1 MIARIWHG
9 TTEAEKADE
18 YLEYLNKTGIPDYQ
32 KTPGNCGAFVLRRIE
47 NGIARFQTV
56 SFWDSIESI
65 KKFAGEDYEK
75 ARYYDEDKNFLLEFE
90 PTVTHYELFGAEK
103 FDVSKIGENLM

>member
-1 MIARIWHG
+1 MKTKKMMIARIWHG
-9 TTEAEKADE
+9 TTNADKADE

-32 KTPGNCGAFVLRRIE
+32 ETPGNCGAFVLRRIE
-47 NGIARFQTV
+47 NDIAHFQTV

-75 ARYYDEDKNFLLEFE
+75 ARYYAEDKKYLLEFE
-90 PTVTHYELFGAEK
+90 PYVMHCETFK
-103 FDVSKIGENLM
+103 F

>member
-9 TTEAEKADE
+9 TTNTEKADE
-18 YLEYLNKTGIPDYQ
+18 YLEYLNKTGIPDYR
-32 KTPGNCGAFVLRRIE
+32 KTPGNRGAFVLRRIE
-47 NGIARFQTV
+47 NGIAHFQTV

-65 KKFAGEDYEK
+65 KNFAGEDYER

-90 PTVTHYELFGAEK
+90 PNVTHYELFGAET
-103 FDVSKIGENLM
+103 FNL

>member
-9 TTEAEKADE
+9 TTNADKADE
-18 YLEYLNKTGIPDYQ
+18 YLEYLNKTGIPDYR

-47 NGIARFQTV
+47 NEIAHFQTV

-65 KKFAGEDYEK
+65 KKFAGEDYEQ

-90 PTVTHYELFGAEK
+90 PTVTHYELFGAEN
-103 FDVSKIGENLM
+103 FDISK